1 MSKIS
6 KNLYDYLKIVIIYI
20 GVKCKRK
27 GSIDL

>member
-6 KNLYDYLKIVIIYI
+6 KNLYDLKIVIIYI